1 MNYPAYSREPN
12 EVAVALKVDPEGGL
26 TLSEV
31 ERRREVH
38 GWNRLAEVRGRSAIK
53 LYLSQYASLV
63 VALLG
68 VAALS

>member
-12 EVAVALKVDPEGGL
+12 EVAVALKVDPESGL

-53 LYLSQYASLV
+53 LY
-63 VALLG
+63 
-68 VAALS
+68 